1 MTGKTGRCLQSQS
14 SLQLPPPR
22 AKHLVRAHDTEK
34 IMSTTQSFTVVM
46 AQLNFVVGATED
58 NTTLLLNSARKAI
71 EDFDAQIVVFPEL
84 TLTSYPPEDLLL
96 RPSLARRMDE
106 AMERIFTAKLPAT
119 LVFGYPETHEG
130 SLYNSLAVVDQG
142 KLIANYRKQ
151 CLPNYQVFDE
161 RRYFKAGHQPCIAE
175 VNGLRLGFTICE
187 DLWDEGPSSQ
197 LASESLDLLVNINAS
212 PFHRGK
218 AMERRRLLARRAGAI
233 GAPITYVNL
242 VGGQDELVFDGGS
255 LVVDRDGNALVQ
267 APQFEAGLFPVVFE
281 QSSAGRYEPAS
292 GLLAPDLD
300 DLAQV
305 YTALTTGVR
314 DYVVKNGFK
323 GVILGLSGGIDSALT
338 LAIAVDALG
347 PDAVNAVMMPFEY
360 TSQLSRDAAAQQAAA
375 LGVAYQSISIKP
387 IYEQFVQALAAEF
400 EGMEDDVTE
409 QNLQARC
416 RGVLLMAISNKKG
429 YLVLTTGN
437 KSEIA
442 VGYSTLYGD
451 MAGGFDVLKDVSKT
465 LVYALSRYRNA
476 RKDTENCVQLEAI
489 PQAVI
494 DRPPSAE
501 LAPGQVDQDNLPPYD
516 VLDRILE
523 LYIEE
528 DASATAIIAEG
539 FDEQV
544 VRRVLR
550 LVDVNEYKK
559 RQSPTGVRLTRRG
572 FGRDRRYPITNAWP
586 IGD

>member
-1 MTGKTGRCLQSQS
+1 
-14 SLQLPPPR
+14 
-22 AKHLVRAHDTEK
+22 
-34 IMSTTQSFTVVM
+34 MSTTRPFTVVM
-46 AQLNFVVGATED
+46 AQLNFVVGAIDD
-58 NTTLLLNSARKAI
+58 NTTLLIDSARRAI
-71 EDFDAQIVVFPEL
+71 AEFNAQFVIFPEL

-96 RPSLARRMDE
+96 RPSLAPRMKV
-106 AMERIFTAKLPAT
+106 AMDRILAAKLPTT
-119 LVFGYPETHEG
+119 LVFGYPESSDG
-130 SLYNSLAVVDQG
+130 KLYNSLAVVDHG
-142 KLIANYRKQ
+142 KLLATYRKQ

-161 RRYFKAGHQPCIAE
+161 RRYFQAGNQPCVLEIH
-175 VNGLRLGFTICE
+175 GLRLGFTICE
-187 DLWDEGPSSQ
+187 DLWEEMPTQ
-197 LASESLDLLVNINAS
+197 QFEHQSLDLLLNINAS

-218 AMERRRLLARRAGAI
+218 ACERRQLLKRRAQAI
-233 GAPITYVNL
+233 GAPIAYVNL

-255 LVVDRDGNALVQ
+255 LAVDSVGNAVVQ
-267 APQFEAGLFPVVFE
+267 APQFEAGLYPAVFKR
-281 QSSAGRYEPAS
+281 SSSGRYEPACVS
-292 GLLAPDLD
+292 CATQPS

-305 YTALTTGVR
+305 YKALTIGVR
-314 DYVVKNGFK
+314 DYVTKNGFK
-323 GVILGLSGGIDSALT
+323 GVVLGLSGGIDSALT

-347 PDAVNAVMMPFEY
+347 AHAVHAVMMPFEY
-360 TSQLSRDAAAQQAAA
+360 TSQLSRDAAAEQAAT
-375 LGVAYQSISIKP
+375 LGVAYRSISIKS
-387 IYEQFVQALAAEF
+387 IYDQFVGALASEF
-400 EGMEDDVTE
+400 EGLAEDVTE

-465 LVYALSRYRNA
+465 LVYELSKYRNELGGA
-476 RKDTENCVQLEAI
+476 GESGTFEAI
-489 PQAVI
+489 PQRVI

-516 VLDRILE
+516 ILDRILE

-528 DASATAIIAEG
+528 DASASAIVAEG
-539 FDEQV
+539 FDEQL

-550 LVDVNEYKK
+550 LVDVNEYKR

-572 FGRDRRYPITNAWP
+572 FGRDRRYPITNGWP
-586 IGD
+586 IGG